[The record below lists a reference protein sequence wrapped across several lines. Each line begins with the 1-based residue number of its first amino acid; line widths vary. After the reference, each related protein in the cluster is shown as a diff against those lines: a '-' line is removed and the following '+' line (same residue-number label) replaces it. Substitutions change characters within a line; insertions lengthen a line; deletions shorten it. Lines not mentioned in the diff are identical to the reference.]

1 MDNYVAYIDQL
12 NEEYQEVFSQIETY
26 LSAENIDSVTRGD
39 QLNDLM
45 ELFLTAQNAGTPVRN
60 MTGNNLE
67 QFCRCF
73 VSEYGWKQRLQYAAE
88 FFKAP
93 AWFVLVF
100 SVLDLIPAI
109 LDGGLGAVFS
119 VENTTNIPGYLLIV
133 ALSAVAGMMVGA
145 IIRHFMFR
153 FKRVSMMALKLSV
166 SVISLAV
173 MIPSMLFFLFRESP
187 VPVPAWVT
195 AIASALYLTVYYLFN
210 GRRLKEHKS
219 GQVKFWDTVEED
231 VLKELPKEMETKYQ
245 KANQKSMKKGNGEL
259 PMEVFL
265 EKEEQDCKKVLKHKR
280 SYILAAIL
288 ITAIGTL
295 FTALTDGFERIS
307 DLILFVVLT
316 LLVEYL
322 ILGFFWRVD
331 RSGAEGRLEWIRQ
344 QREKLDQDK

>member
-73 VSEYGWKQRLQYAAE
+73 VSEYEWKQRLQYAAE
-88 FFKAP
+88 SFKAP
-93 AWFVLVF
+93 AWFILVF
-100 SVLDLIPAI
+100 SILDLIPAV
-109 LDGGLGAVFS
+109 LDGGPGTVFS
-119 VENTTNIPGYLLIV
+119 VENTANIPGYLLIV
-133 ALSAVAGMMVGA
+133 VLGAVAGMMVGA

-153 FKRVSMMALKLSV
+153 LKRVSMRALQV
-166 SVISLAV
+166 SVIVISLTV
-173 MIPSMLFFLFRESP
+173 MIPTMLFFLFKESP
-187 VPVPAWVT
+187 FPIPAWVT

-210 GRRLKEHKS
+210 GRRLKEHKA
-219 GQVKFWDTVEED
+219 GQVKFWDMVEEE
-231 VLKELPKEMETKYQ
+231 VLKELPKEMEKKYQ
-245 KANQKSMKKGNGEL
+245 KANRKSMKKGNGEL
-259 PMEVFL
+259 QLKAFL
-265 EKEEQDCKKVLKHKR
+265 DKEEQDCKKVLKHKR

-307 DLILFVVLT
+307 DLVLFVVLT

-331 RSGAEGRLEWIRQ
+331 KSGAEGRLEWIRQ
-344 QREKLDQDK
+344 QREKQDQDK